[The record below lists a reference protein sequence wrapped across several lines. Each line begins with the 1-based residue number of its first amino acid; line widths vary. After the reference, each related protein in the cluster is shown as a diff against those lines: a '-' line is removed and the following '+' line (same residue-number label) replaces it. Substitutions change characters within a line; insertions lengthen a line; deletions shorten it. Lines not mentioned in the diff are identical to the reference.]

1 MNQKSQEKRAF
12 VGYWIMRYLQGYLQD
27 VKNLSLNTL
36 LTYRDG
42 LRLLLNFASIK
53 LHKPMDQLLVKELTD
68 LLIIDFLKDIE
79 TSKGCSIRSRNLR
92 LSTVK
97 SFATYVSLNCPEY
110 VEWTRTV
117 KNISAKRDIKK
128 VLPCFDVKE
137 IEALIS
143 APDRNTNKG
152 QRDYTLLLTMYNVG
166 ARVSE
171 MANLKVKNVFLN
183 KGKEISYLSIM
194 GKGRKERNCPI
205 WERTK
210 NVLSQMIAGKDQ
222 EDYVFLNRYGEP
234 ISRHGIFSLV
244 KLYGQ
249 KASEK
254 MPSIKNK
261 RISPHTIRHSIATHL
276 LASGV
281 DLNTIKLWLGH
292 ESLDTTNIYTQM
304 DLEMKDAIIKNC
316 KFDDGKKHKAKL
328 KEGSKLLN
336 FLDNLTSYLQ
346 K

>member
-1 MNQKSQEKRAF
+1 MEEKAF

-42 LRLLLNFASIK
+42 LKMLLNFTSIK
-53 LHKPMDQLLVKELTD
+53 LHRPIDQLAITD
-68 LLIIDFLKDIE
+68 ITEPLIIDFLRDIE
-79 TSKGCSIRSRNLR
+79 INKGSSIKSRNLR
-92 LSTVK
+92 LSTIK
-97 SFATYVSLNCPEY
+97 SFATYVSQHCPEY
-110 VEWTRTV
+110 VEWTRIIKT
-117 KNISAKRDIKK
+117 IPAKKDIKK
-128 VLPCFDVKE
+128 VIPCFNVKE

-143 APDRNTNKG
+143 SPDRTTRKG

-171 MANLKVKNVFLN
+171 ITNLKVKDVYL
-183 KGKEISYLSIM
+183 GKKTEISYLSIM
-194 GKGRKERNCPI
+194 GKGRKERTCPI

-210 NVLSQMIAGKDQ
+210 IALSQMIAGKGQD
-222 EDYVFLNRYGEP
+222 EYVFLNRYGAP
-234 ISRHGIFSLV
+234 ISRHGIFNMV
-244 KLYGQ
+244 KFYGERV
-249 KASEK
+249 AENV
-254 MPSIKNK
+254 PSIKNK
-261 RISPHTIRHSIATHL
+261 RISPHTIRHTIATHL

-304 DLEMKDAIIKNC
+304 DLEMKDAIIKSC
-316 KFDDGKKHKAKL
+316 KYDDGKKHKVKL
-328 KEGSKLLN
+328 KEGSKVLN

-346 K
+346 EH